1 MKKLMFISLLSLV
14 TINYSSA
21 EEYIS
26 DEYFSEIT
34 TLSEVMNESNGSI
47 EPLPITKTIE
57 DEVREEEEKNL
68 EELIVPLLP
77 KAIPLMVKE
86 EQKPVTEEPVSNTF
100 LEGFIQRITK
110 KETKDIRTSLAYE
123 DALAQAK
130 SNYAYDSI
138 NTL

>member
-1 MKKLMFISLLSLV
+1 MFISLLSLV

-100 LEGFIQRITK
+100 LEGFI
-110 KETKDIRTSLAYE
+110 
-123 DALAQAK
+123 
-130 SNYAYDSI
+130 
-138 NTL
+138 